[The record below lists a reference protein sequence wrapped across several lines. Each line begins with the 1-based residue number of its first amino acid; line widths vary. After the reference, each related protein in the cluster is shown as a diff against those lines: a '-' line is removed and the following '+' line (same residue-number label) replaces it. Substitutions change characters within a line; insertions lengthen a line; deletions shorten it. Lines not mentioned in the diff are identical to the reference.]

1 MIAGNSNQTISAA
14 SAVKIQVNPSQRCFF
29 VNEVASQIKILV
41 VNANAPTYPIQP
53 SAISTMRCKKL
64 SKLSKLLD
72 FEPVNCILDFI
83 GGKNCFRRE
92 KQQSCCCCDLLLEC
106 FNSHG
111 IHPLSAFRN
120 KIQKPDYSWIGNS
133 QALKAK

>member
-72 FEPVNCILDFI
+72 FELLIAFWISLAAKTVL
-83 GGKNCFRRE
+83 GE
-92 KQQSCCCCDLLLEC
+92 KSSRVAVAVT
-106 FNSHG
+106 FS
-111 IHPLSAFRN
+111 LSALILMAFTPFPLFGI
-120 KIQKPDYSWIGNS
+120 KFKSLTILG
-133 QALKAK
+133 

>member
-72 FEPVNCILDFI
+72 FELLIAFWISLAAKTVL
-83 GGKNCFRRE
+83 GE